1 MFKDALLLDIIDAV
15 EHDLVVDR
23 GQSGD
28 DLHEQVQLGIGPLII
43 VRQDLQNIPIQIE
56 SVLQIG
62 DFILELKVFIP

>member
-23 GQSGD
+23 GQSRD